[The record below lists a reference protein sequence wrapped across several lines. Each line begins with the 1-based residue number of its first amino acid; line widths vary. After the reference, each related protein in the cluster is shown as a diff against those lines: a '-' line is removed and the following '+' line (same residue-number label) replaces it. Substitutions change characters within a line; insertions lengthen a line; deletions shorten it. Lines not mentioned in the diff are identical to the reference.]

1 MDVIDRWIQRTE
13 RAASQPVVYCSKGLK
28 EQISGGKKHKNNLN
42 LCQLVPFL
50 DSKYVKSVLGAVWNP
65 TGSLQRQAGK

>member
-28 EQISGGKKHKNNLN
+28 EQISGER
-42 LCQLVPFL
+42 
-50 DSKYVKSVLGAVWNP
+50 GAKI
-65 TGSLQRQAGK
+65 T